1 MCLQYPVGRPRVEL
15 WSDFVLALDVL
26 GELHA
31 VWSLGICF
39 PLSVAILLVAE
50 FDSMLSS
57 VLEGL
62 VFGGTAG
69 ANSSYVMRVGA
80 LGLGKFF
87 TPEFALTPE
96 GGTRPCS

>member
-1 MCLQYPVGRPRVEL
+1 MCLQYPVGRLSVEL
-15 WSDFVLALDVL
+15 WSGFVLALDEL

-62 VFGGTAG
+62 HNLAV
-69 ANSSYVMRVGA
+69 
-80 LGLGKFF
+80 LGVPIVLHPR
-87 TPEFALTPE
+87 TW
-96 GGTRPCS
+96 